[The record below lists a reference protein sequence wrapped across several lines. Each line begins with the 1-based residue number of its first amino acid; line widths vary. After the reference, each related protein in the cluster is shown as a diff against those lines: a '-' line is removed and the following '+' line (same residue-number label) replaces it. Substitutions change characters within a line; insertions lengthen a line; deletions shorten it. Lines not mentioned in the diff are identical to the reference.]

1 MAAITEAKKHY
12 TQSEYLEQ
20 ERKADFK
27 SEYYKGEIFAMSGAS
42 LRHNRITTNF
52 IVFLGLKLKGK
63 SCQPYGS
70 DLRLHIPDNTLYTY
84 PDITVVCGK
93 EELLDQN
100 FDTLLNPV
108 FIAEI
113 LPPSTLSYDTGNKF
127 TLYRSIAS
135 LKEYWTISSLEY
147 RLQKF
152 VKNESN
158 NTWILSETT
167 DPSDSMVLESLGLTV
182 SMTDL
187 YEGVTFLL

>member
-1 MAAITEAKKHY
+1 
-12 TQSEYLEQ
+12 
-20 ERKADFK
+20 
-27 SEYYKGEIFAMSGAS
+27 MSGAS
-42 LRHNRITTNF
+42 LPHNRITSN
-52 IVFLGLKLKGK
+52 FLGFLFMKLKGRN
-63 SCQPYGS
+63 CHPYGS
-70 DLRLHIPDNTLYTY
+70 DLRLHIPENTLYTY
-84 PDITVVCGK
+84 PDISVVCGK

-113 LPPSTLSYDTGNKF
+113 LSPSTLSYDTGNKF

-152 VKNESN
+152 VKNELN

-167 DPSDSMVLESLGLTV
+167 NPNDSMPLESLGLTV
-182 SMTDL
+182 SMVDL
-187 YEGVTFLL
+187 YDGVTF

>member
-42 LRHNRITTNF
+42 LLHNRITTNF

-63 SCQPYGS
+63 NCRPYGS
-70 DLRLHIPDNTLYTY
+70 DLRLHIPGNTLYTY
-84 PDITVVCGK
+84 PDISVVCGK

-113 LPPSTLSYDTGNKF
+113 LSPSTLSYDTGNKF

-158 NTWILSETT
+158 NTWILSETIN
-167 DPSDSMVLESLGLTV
+167 PNDSMVLESLGLTV
-182 SMTDL
+182 SMIDL
-187 YEGVTFLL
+187 YEGVTF